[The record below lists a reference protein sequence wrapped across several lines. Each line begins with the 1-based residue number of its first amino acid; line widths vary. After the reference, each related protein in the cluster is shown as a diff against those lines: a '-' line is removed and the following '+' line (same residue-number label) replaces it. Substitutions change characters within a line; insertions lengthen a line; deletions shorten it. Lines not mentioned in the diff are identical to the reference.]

1 MHKLV
6 IAAGIAL
13 IASVVHAQTAPRS
26 PAGLV
31 VGSGNFYSPI
41 VANLEE
47 AVRFYRDGL
56 GFEFE
61 AEPGNADA
69 NPQLRAMFGLPDA
82 RLRWQVGRAPGVP
95 GGVEIVEILSASG
108 EPLGRRIQDT
118 SAVMLMVVVRDI
130 DDTLARLEALG
141 APVVSRGG
149 GPVSVSPPDMR
160 AVVVQDPAGHFVE
173 LLQPRYPPPTQPGTG
188 DIRNVRV
195 RHVVADLDRAVALYG
210 DALGLT
216 VSGRVP
222 RSGYTSSPRVVD
234 LLGVPRNTSWRYTT
248 LYVPGSNL
256 PIELIE
262 FKDSQRLF
270 PNVTVLDVPATGG
283 ADQLAEFKTP
293 DIASPGA
300 TRIQLFVADIDAAV
314 AAFAD
319 AGGTFVSTGGEPL
332 DVPAANGT
340 FKVGAVRDPD
350 GLFAV
355 LIASPSAQ

>member
-1 MHKLV
+1 MKKLV

-13 IASVVHAQTAPRS
+13 AASLVHAQTAPPS

-31 VGSGNFYSPI
+31 VASGNFYSPI

-47 AVRFYRDGL
+47 AVRFYRDGI
-56 GFEFE
+56 GFEFQG
-61 AEPGNADA
+61 EPGNADS

-82 RLRWQVGRAPGVP
+82 RLRWHIGRAPGIP

-108 EPLGRRIQDT
+108 QPLGRRIQET

-130 DDTLARLEALG
+130 DVTLARLKALG
-141 APVVSRGG
+141 APVVTRGG
-149 GPVSVSPPDMR
+149 SPVLLSPLEVR

-173 LLQPRYPPPTQPGTG
+173 LLQPRNPPATQLGTG
-188 DIRNVRV
+188 DIRNVRL

-210 DALGLT
+210 DALGIK
-216 VSGRVP
+216 VESRVP
-222 RSGYTSSPRVVD
+222 RSGYTSAPRVVD
-234 LLGVPRNTSWRYTT
+234 LLGVPRNTNWRYTT
-248 LYVPGSNL
+248 LNVPASHL

-270 PNVTVLDVPATGG
+270 PNVTVMDMPATGG

-300 TRIQLFVADIDAAV
+300 TRIQLFVTDIDAAV
-314 AAFAD
+314 AAFAE
-319 AGGTFVSTGGEPL
+319 AGGTFVSTGGKPL

-350 GLFAV
+350 GLFVV
-355 LIASPSAQ
+355 LIDSPQ